1 MASVA
6 HTEHDHGPPA
16 AHKSSR
22 VDARLLGMYLFIA
35 SETML
40 FGSFFS
46 IYFFDRVVVGNDGWP
61 PEGYELPVY
70 LALVN
75 TIILVTSSFSMHWAL
90 QSIKRNNRSGL
101 IAGLA
106 LTFMLGLTFL
116 LIQAREY
123 TRIGFGPSDN
133 AFASDLLRAHR
144 PARRARLHRA
154 QPAAVRAHP
163 LHSRALR
170 AEDREP
176 PRRRAAGDLLALRGR
191 NVDRGVHHGV
201 RDLEHKP
208 RRVHAQPVPDR
219 G

>member
-106 LTFMLGLTFL
+106 LTFLLGLTFL

-133 AFASDLLRAHR
+133 AFASTFFGLTGLHGAHVFIGLNLL
-144 PARRARLHRA
+144 LY
-154 QPAAVRAHP
+154 
-163 LHSRALR
+163 ALIR
-170 AEDREP
+170 STRGHYGPKTEDHLGVELP
-176 PRRRAAGDLLALRGR
+176 GIYWHF
-191 NVDRGVHHGV
+191 VDVMWIV
-201 RDLEHKP
+201 
-208 RRVHAQPVPDR
+208 VYTTVYVI
-219 G
+219 

>member
-106 LTFMLGLTFL
+106 LTFLLGLTFL

-133 AFASDLLRAHR
+133 AFASTFFGLTGLHGAHVFIGLNLLLYALIRS
-144 PARRARLHRA
+144 ARGHYG
-154 QPAAVRAHP
+154 PKT
-163 LHSRALR
+163 
-170 AEDREP
+170 EDHLGVELP
-176 PRRRAAGDLLALRGR
+176 GIYWHF
-191 NVDRGVHHGV
+191 VDVMWIV
-201 RDLEHKP
+201 
-208 RRVHAQPVPDR
+208 VYTTVYVI
-219 G
+219 